1 MLYHENEVWKKK
13 NSLNHFDVTMC
24 SYDEAKVSE
33 LVGTLLL
40 STLANGIPERN
51 SGLYRDDGLNLMRNE
66 NGQKTDRIIKELTEI
81 FKEIDLKIEIKTSLK
96 VINFLDIIFNLS
108 NGTYKPYRKP
118 SDNLLN
124 VNTSFN
130 HLPQIIK

>member
-1 MLYHENEVWKKK
+1 MYHENEVWKKK

-24 SYDEAKVSE
+24 SYNEAEVSE
-33 LVGTLLL
+33 LVGRLVL
-40 STLANGIPERN
+40 STLANSIPKRN
-51 SGLYRDDGLNLMRNE
+51 SGLYRDDG
-66 NGQKTDRIIKELTEI
+66 QKTDRIIKDVTEM
-81 FKEIDLKIEIKTSLK
+81 FKEIDLKIEIKTKLK
-96 VINFLDIIFNLS
+96 VINFLDTTFNLS

-118 SDNLLN
+118 SNNLLN